1 MADQETPVRIEDPG
15 DTPVAVAPARRFL
28 GFGPIR
34 PGSAV
39 WHYRRSTLGMV
50 AAVIIGLFVF
60 AAIFA
65 PILTPYADQ
74 GRGTPALPNRLLGP
88 SWAHW
93 FGTDELGRDVLA
105 RILFGARTALL
116 VAVGVVVL
124 AVVVGVLVGA
134 VAGYFGG
141 WVDEIL
147 MRLTD
152 TFLAFPP
159 LLLAVIVAAALG
171 ASLQNTIIAIAVSWW
186 PWYAR
191 QVRAQVLSL
200 RERSYVQA
208 ARTIGV
214 PHHKIIGQHIIP
226 NAMAP
231 VWVQATAD
239 LGASVLTAAGLSFVG
254 LGPRPPTPDWG
265 VMINEGRQFVLS
277 GQWWIAVF
285 AGAAITILALAFN
298 LCGDVI
304 RDVTD
309 PKTRGDG

>member
-1 MADQETPVRIEDPG
+1 MAAPTP
-15 DTPVAVAPARRFL
+15 TPPTSPARRLL
-28 GFGPIR
+28 GLGPVT

-39 WHYRRSTLGMV
+39 WYYRRNWLGMV
-50 AAVIIGLFVF
+50 AACIVGAFVI

-65 PILTPYADQ
+65 PWLTPYAEQ
-74 GRGTPALPNRLLGP
+74 GRGVPDLPQRLKGP
-88 SWAHW
+88 NGSHW
-93 FGTDELGRDVLA
+93 MGTDELGRDVLA
-105 RILFGARTALL
+105 RVLFGARTALL
-116 VAVGVVVL
+116 VAIGVVVL

-134 VAGYFGG
+134 IAGYFGG

-147 MRLTD
+147 MRITD

-171 ASLQNTIIAIAVSWW
+171 ASLQNTIVAIAVSWW

-191 QVRAQVLSL
+191 QIRAQVLSL
-200 RERSYVQA
+200 RERSYVKAVQA
-208 ARTIGV
+208 IGV
-214 PHHKIIGQHIIP
+214 PSHKIIRQHIIP

-239 LGASVLTAAGLSFVG
+239 LGASILTAAGISFVG

-265 VMINEGRQFVLS
+265 VMIADGRQFVLS

-304 RDVTD
+304 RDVAD
-309 PKTRGDG
+309 PKTRGDQ